1 MPTYAQEDK
10 EVQSMNHSWID
21 SASKGTSR
29 SEDVLELL
37 FVLACL
43 DIR

>member
-10 EVQSMNHSWID
+10 EVQSMNHSSKL